1 MHDGPDIIIMRPLS
15 ESECRYI
22 ESLNHV
28 SVFSSVKINLK
39 NYTFIDEINKKSGR
53 YIQEIFDEISVFGHK
68 KSDVQGIEWTQLLS
82 FKNQSYWYYIRFTL
96 FTKYYPQ
103 ILENKILHELSSRL
117 TEKREL
123 LVYSN
128 FEHDIQATYHTQDRI
143 TGKGSHFNIFPFG
156 VIFLIRLVIGFFL
169 TFRKCKNK
177 HVLFLEP
184 YNLQKVLDISSKG
197 SDRFILSDYYNEYL
211 SDKCLHQND
220 FVFVSDFYFP
230 KGISFSSIRK
240 QFFIN
245 KYTSKSIYFEYHFA
259 IAFLNPIFLLEI
271 FRFRSCLKNSI
282 SKEHGSNFSNK
293 LLIGGIKSSLNLLTL
308 MYARECVFEK
318 LAGRYCFRSVTCH
331 HEQVYHHLSFIHG
344 AKKSKVPTIGFQHGI
359 IHPLH
364 MHYMYTAEDVKFDPF
379 PDYMITWGDYWKN
392 ILVNKSS
399 YPESRVVSLGQ
410 IRTDIIPD
418 LIKQNIVNDKLRV
431 LYASQPHHRPDV
443 RDRITAEL
451 LLFFSN
457 RTECEFFIKP
467 HPGEKDAHVYFH
479 QIAKS
484 LHLQTPV
491 LNFDDLYLSLNSCD
505 LLITHNST
513 VTAEAI
519 YFKKP
524 VILYDFEDS
533 DLSGF
538 SRFKG
543 AVFTADSPGKLDEMI
558 TGLLNKTLPVDEAV
572 QDDFIRQFCF
582 AIDGN
587 TCQRYIDFIRE
598 IAK

>member
-1 MHDGPDIIIMRPLS
+1 MPDGPNIVVTRPLS

-39 NYTFIDEINKKSGR
+39 NYSFIDEINKKSGG
-53 YIQEIFDEISVFGHK
+53 YIQEIFDEIIVFGHK
-68 KSDVQGIEWTQLLS
+68 KSDVQGIEWAELLS

-96 FTKYYPQ
+96 FSKYYPH

-117 TEKREL
+117 TNKREL
-123 LVYSN
+123 QIYSN
-128 FEHDIQATYHTQDRI
+128 FEHDIQATYYTPDKI
-143 TGKGSHFNIFPFG
+143 IDKGSHFKMFPFLI
-156 VIFLIRLVIGFFL
+156 IFLIRLVIGFFL
-169 TFRKCKNK
+169 SFRKCKNK

-184 YNLQKVLDISSKG
+184 YTLQKVLDLSSKG
-197 SDRFILSDYYNEYL
+197 SNRFVLSDYYNEYL

-220 FVFVSDFYFP
+220 FVFISDFYFP
-230 KGISFSSIRK
+230 KGVSFSSIKK

-259 IAFLNPIFLLEI
+259 KAFFNPIFLLEI
-271 FRFRSCLKNSI
+271 FRFRSCLKNGI
-282 SKEHGSNFSNK
+282 SKELSSNHSNK

-308 MYARECVFEK
+308 MYARERVFEK
-318 LAGRYCFRSVTCH
+318 LAKRYCFKSVTCH
-331 HEQVYHHLSFIHG
+331 HEQVYHHLSFFYG

-359 IHPLH
+359 IHPRH
-364 MHYMYTAEDVKFDPF
+364 MHYMYTALDVKFDPF

-392 ILVNKSS
+392 ILINKSS
-399 YPESRVVSLGQ
+399 YPESRVISLGQ

-418 LIKQNIVNDKLRV
+418 LINHKIVNEKLKV
-431 LYASQPHHRPDV
+431 LYASQPHYRADV
-443 RDRITAEL
+443 RDRITKEL

-457 RTECEFFIKP
+457 RTECELIIKP
-467 HPGEKDAHVYFH
+467 HPGEKDAHSYFH
-479 QIAKS
+479 HIAKS
-484 LHLQTPV
+484 LHLQSPV
-491 LNFDDLYLSLNSCD
+491 LTFDDLYLTLNSCD
-505 LLITHNST
+505 VLITHNST

-524 VILYDFEDS
+524 VILYDFENS
-533 DLSGF
+533 DVSGF

-543 AVFTADSPGKLDEMI
+543 AVFTADSPNQLNEI
-558 TGLLNKTLPVDEAV
+558 ISSILNKKLPIDEAV

-598 IAK
+598 KSK